1 MLGKYSEQLCTARS
15 YMWQIPD
22 IYPAYYRDLTKQVKT
37 NPGIFLGIISSSS
50 WLEIKTASQSG
61 PCYGDYTG
69 SQLYSSTLW
78 MSQDFNQIWSD
89 YDLQGELLN
98 VSNINKAVHICHKAQ
113 PVNIAELAVK
123 CRSEGLSLSPRPSLR
138 VWMFCVAA
146 AVIWELNDWHS

>member
-1 MLGKYSEQLCTARS
+1 MRS

-89 YDLQGELLN
+89 YDLDGKILN
-98 VSNINKAVHICHKAQ
+98 VSNTNKAVYICYRTWLIDF
-113 PVNIAELAVK
+113 IAELAKVK
-123 CRSEGLSLSPRPSLR
+123 MQGLSLSLHDLLTESAVFCIGL
-138 VWMFCVAA
+138 VWCERSM
-146 AVIWELNDWHS
+146 IDIHKELTQLWVVT